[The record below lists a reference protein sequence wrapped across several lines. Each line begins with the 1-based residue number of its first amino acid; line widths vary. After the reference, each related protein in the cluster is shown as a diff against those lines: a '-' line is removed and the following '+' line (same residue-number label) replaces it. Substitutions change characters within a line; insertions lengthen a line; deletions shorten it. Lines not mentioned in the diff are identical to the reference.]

1 MEHFLE
7 VKNLRVSFAG
17 DTQKSTAVD
26 DVSYYVEP
34 GEIVCFVGESGS
46 GKSVTQL
53 AALQLL
59 PVPPAVIES
68 GEVLLEGEDLMKYRA
83 DSPQMRAIRG
93 GEIGMVFQ
101 EPMTSLNP
109 VKTIGVQIMES
120 VVLHLKCGKEKAK
133 KRAAELLLQVG
144 IPDAEE
150 RLNDYPHQFSGGM
163 RQRIMIA
170 IALAAD
176 PKIIVA
182 DEPTT
187 ALDVTT
193 QAQIL
198 DLLTSLAKKSNTALI
213 LITHNLGIVARYAQR
228 IYVMYA
234 GNIVEEGPAEKIFGA
249 PAHPYTKGLLQAVPR
264 LDDGSRRLVP
274 IDGIGPG
281 QGKRLTGCQF
291 RNRCRY
297 ACVECEKE
305 QKLRDLMDGQ
315 RAACFRTREELK
327 SLEKEKPEDIR
338 EEDAAFGENILEVEN
353 LRVTYPI
360 RKGILNRKVGEMTII
375 DGISFA
381 VRRGETLGLVG
392 ESGCGKT
399 TTAKAILKLLEG
411 TAGRVLLNGQD
422 ILPLKEKEFRSQ
434 RKNIQMIFQDPFS
447 SLDPRKP
454 VEELVGEPLLIHNLV
469 SNKKEYD
476 KRVDELFELVGLE
489 PSMKDRVAHEFSGGQ
504 RQRVGIAR
512 ALAAEP
518 DIIICDEPISAL
530 DVSIQAQIINLL
542 EDLQK
547 KLKLTFLFIAHDL
560 SVVKH
565 ISHRV
570 AVMYLGNIV
579 EISDSEELYTKAK
592 HPYTKALLNAV
603 PIPDPEIERG
613 RERKM
618 LPGEVPS
625 VMKRPAGC
633 CFCDR
638 CEFAEKQCSTEKPP
652 LIWDKNKHGTACFQ
666 VRHLDGDSNGSEQY
680 GQNRPDGHAGT
691 LSTEINNRGSV

>member
-7 VKNLRVSFAG
+7 VKNLRVSFTG
-17 DTQKSTAVD
+17 DIQKSIAVD
-26 DVSYYVEP
+26 DVSYYAEP
-34 GEIVCFVGESGS
+34 GEVVCFVGESGS

-59 PVPPAVIES
+59 PVPPAVIEG
-68 GEVLLEGEDLMKYRA
+68 GEVWLEGVNIMQYKA
-83 DSPQMRAIRG
+83 DSPQMRAVRG
-93 GEIGMVFQ
+93 GEVGMVFQ

-120 VVLHLKCGKEKAK
+120 VILHLKCSREKARE
-133 KRAAELLLQVG
+133 RALELLGQVG
-144 IPDAEE
+144 IPDAAA
-150 RLNDYPHQFSGGM
+150 RLNDFPYQFSGGM

-170 IALAAD
+170 IALAAS
-176 PKIIVA
+176 PKVIVA

-198 DLLTSLAKKSNTALI
+198 DLLTSLAAKNNTALI

-234 GNIVEEGPAEKIFGA
+234 GKIVEEGPAEKIFGHT
-249 PAHPYTKGLLQAVPR
+249 AHPYTKGLLQAVPR
-264 LDDGSRRLVP
+264 LDDQNRRLVP
-274 IDGIGPG
+274 IDGIGPSP
-281 QGKRLTGCQF
+281 GKRLTGCQF

-297 ACVECEKE
+297 SSEKCSEE
-305 QKLRDLMDGQ
+305 QALREIGGGQ
-315 RAACFRTREELK
+315 RSACIWSYEELK
-327 SLEKEKPEDIR
+327 EQEKEGAEDER
-338 EEDAAFGENILEVEN
+338 KETEEFGENVLEVKD
-353 LRVTYPI
+353 LRVTYPL
-360 RKGILNRKVGEMTII
+360 RKGILNRKAGELTII
-375 DGISFA
+375 DGISFSI
-381 VRRGETLGLVG
+381 RKGETLGLVG

-411 TAGRVLLNGQD
+411 TSGRVLLNGQD
-422 ILPLKEKEFRSQ
+422 ILPLREKEFRSQ

-454 VEELVGEPLLIHNLV
+454 VEELVGEPLLIHKLV
-469 SNKKEYD
+469 KDRAEYD
-476 KRVDELFELVGLE
+476 RRVDELFCLVGLE
-489 PSMKDRVAHEFSGGQ
+489 PSMKNRVAHEFSGGQ

-512 ALAAEP
+512 ALAAAP
-518 DIIICDEPISAL
+518 DIIICDEPVSAL

-542 EDLQK
+542 EDLQQR
-547 KLKLTFLFIAHDL
+547 LKLTFLFIAHDL

-579 EISDSEELYTKAK
+579 EISDSEELYAKAR

-603 PIPDPEIERG
+603 PIPDPAIEQE
-613 RERKM
+613 RERRM
-618 LPGEVPS
+618 LDRKS
-625 VMKRPAGC
+625 V
-633 CFCDR
+633 
-638 CEFAEKQCSTEKPP
+638 
-652 LIWDKNKHGTACFQ
+652 
-666 VRHLDGDSNGSEQY
+666 V
-680 GQNRPDGHAGT
+680 
-691 LSTEINNRGSV
+691 

>member
-7 VKNLRVSFAG
+7 VKNLRVSFTG
-17 DTQKSTAVD
+17 DIQKSIAVD
-26 DVSYYVEP
+26 DVSYYAEP
-34 GEIVCFVGESGS
+34 GEVVCFVGESGS

-59 PVPPAVIES
+59 PVPPAVIEG
-68 GEVLLEGEDLMKYRA
+68 GEVWLEGVNIMQYKA
-83 DSPQMRAIRG
+83 DSPQMRAVRG
-93 GEIGMVFQ
+93 GEVGMVFQ

-120 VVLHLKCGKEKAK
+120 VILHLKCSREKARE
-133 KRAAELLLQVG
+133 RALELLGQVG
-144 IPDAEE
+144 IPDAAA
-150 RLNDYPHQFSGGM
+150 RLNDFPYQFSGGM

-170 IALAAD
+170 IALAAS
-176 PKIIVA
+176 PKVIVA

-198 DLLTSLAKKSNTALI
+198 DLLTSLAAKNNTALI

-234 GNIVEEGPAEKIFGA
+234 GKIVEEGPAEKIFGHT
-249 PAHPYTKGLLQAVPR
+249 AHPYTKGLLQAVPR
-264 LDDGSRRLVP
+264 LDDQNRRLVP
-274 IDGIGPG
+274 IDGIGPSP
-281 QGKRLTGCQF
+281 GKRLTGCQF

-297 ACVECEKE
+297 SSEKCSEE
-305 QKLRDLMDGQ
+305 QALREIGGGQ
-315 RAACFRTREELK
+315 RSACIWSYEELK
-327 SLEKEKPEDIR
+327 EQEKEGAEDER
-338 EEDAAFGENILEVEN
+338 KETEEFGENVLEVKD
-353 LRVTYPI
+353 LRVTYPL
-360 RKGILNRKVGEMTII
+360 RKGILNRKAGELTII
-375 DGISFA
+375 DGISFSI
-381 VRRGETLGLVG
+381 RKGETLGLVG

-411 TAGRVLLNGQD
+411 TSGRVLLNGRD
-422 ILPLKEKEFRSQ
+422 ILPLREKEFRSQ

-454 VEELVGEPLLIHNLV
+454 VEELVGEPLLIHKLA
-469 SNKKEYD
+469 KDRAEYD
-476 KRVDELFELVGLE
+476 RKVDELFQLVGLE
-489 PSMKDRVAHEFSGGQ
+489 PSMKNRVAHEFSGGQ

-512 ALAAEP
+512 ALAAAP
-518 DIIICDEPISAL
+518 DIIICDEPVSAL

-542 EDLQK
+542 EDLQQR
-547 KLKLTFLFIAHDL
+547 LKLTFLFIAHDL

-579 EISDSEELYTKAK
+579 EISDSEELYAKAR

-603 PIPDPEIERG
+603 PIPDPAIEQE
-613 RERKM
+613 RERRM

-638 CEFAEKQCSTEKPP
+638 CELSDERCRKEKPE
-652 LIWDKNKHGTACFQ
+652 LVWDGKKHGTACFQ
-666 VRHLDGDSNGSEQY
+666 I
-680 GQNRPDGHAGT
+680 T
-691 LSTEINNRGSV
+691 

>member
-7 VKNLRVSFAG
+7 VKNLRVSFTG
-17 DTQKSTAVD
+17 DIQKSIAVD
-26 DVSYYVEP
+26 DVSYYAEP
-34 GEIVCFVGESGS
+34 GEVVCFVGESGS

-59 PVPPAVIES
+59 PVPPAVIEG
-68 GEVLLEGEDLMKYRA
+68 GEVWLEGVNIMQYKA
-83 DSPQMRAIRG
+83 DSPQMRAVRG
-93 GEIGMVFQ
+93 GEVGMIFQ

-120 VVLHLKCGKEKAK
+120 VILHLKCSREKARE
-133 KRAAELLLQVG
+133 RALELLGQVG
-144 IPDAEE
+144 IPDAAA
-150 RLNDYPHQFSGGM
+150 RLNDFPYQFSGGM

-170 IALAAD
+170 IALAAS
-176 PKIIVA
+176 PKVIVA

-198 DLLTSLAKKSNTALI
+198 DLLTSLAAKNNTALI

-234 GNIVEEGPAEKIFGA
+234 GKIVEEGPAEKIFGHT
-249 PAHPYTKGLLQAVPR
+249 AHPYTKGLLQAVPR
-264 LDDGSRRLVP
+264 LDDQNRRLVP
-274 IDGIGPG
+274 IDGIGPSP
-281 QGKRLTGCQF
+281 GKRLTGCQF

-297 ACVECEKE
+297 SSEKCCEE
-305 QKLRDLMDGQ
+305 QALREIGGGQ
-315 RAACFRTREELK
+315 RSACIWSYEELK
-327 SLEKEKPEDIR
+327 EQEKEGAEDER
-338 EEDAAFGENILEVEN
+338 KETEEFGENVLEVKD
-353 LRVTYPI
+353 LRVTYPL
-360 RKGILNRKVGEMTII
+360 RKGILNRKAGELTII
-375 DGISFA
+375 DGISFSI
-381 VRRGETLGLVG
+381 RKGETLGLVG

-411 TAGRVLLNGQD
+411 TSGRVLLNGRD
-422 ILPLKEKEFRSQ
+422 ILPLREKEFRSQ

-454 VEELVGEPLLIHNLV
+454 VEELVGEPLLIHKLV
-469 SNKKEYD
+469 KDRAEYD
-476 KRVDELFELVGLE
+476 RRVDELFCLVGLE
-489 PSMKDRVAHEFSGGQ
+489 PSMKNRVAHEFSGGQ

-512 ALAAEP
+512 ALAAAP
-518 DIIICDEPISAL
+518 DIIICDEPVSAL

-542 EDLQK
+542 EDLQQR
-547 KLKLTFLFIAHDL
+547 LKLTFLFIAHDL

-579 EISDSEELYTKAK
+579 EISDSEELYAKAR

-603 PIPDPEIERG
+603 PIPDPAIEQE
-613 RERKM
+613 RERRM
-618 LPGEVPS
+618 L
-625 VMKRPAGC
+625 
-633 CFCDR
+633 
-638 CEFAEKQCSTEKPP
+638 
-652 LIWDKNKHGTACFQ
+652 L
-666 VRHLDGDSNGSEQY
+666 L
-680 GQNRPDGHAGT
+680 
-691 LSTEINNRGSV
+691 